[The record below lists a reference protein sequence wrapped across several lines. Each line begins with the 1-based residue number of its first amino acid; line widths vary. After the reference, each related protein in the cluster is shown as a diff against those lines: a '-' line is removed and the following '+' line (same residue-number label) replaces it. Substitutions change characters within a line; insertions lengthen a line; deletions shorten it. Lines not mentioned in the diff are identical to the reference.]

1 MPAILLRLHPP
12 RPDFP
17 ERASAAEEKA
27 MSRHACWW
35 QQMADAGQAIA
46 VGPVLDPGGVWG
58 LALVWADSETAALRL
73 AEGDPVMMAGLGF
86 RYTAMPM
93 GGLILPGS

>member
-17 ERASAAEEKA
+17 DGATAAEEHA
-27 MSRHACWW
+27 MTHHAAWW
-35 QQMADAGQAIA
+35 QAMADEGYAIA
-46 VGPVLDPGGVWG
+46 VGPVLDPEGVWG
-58 LALVWADSETAALRL
+58 LALVWADSEADALRL
-73 AEGDPVMMAGLGF
+73 VKGDPVLTAGLGF
-86 RYTAMPM
+86 RYTAVQM